1 MAGTN
6 DHVSV
11 METAWRCWHSYLSI
25 RDDWTP
31 ADTVNGTGRQ
41 PSWSL
46 CVYWLSHRCIHAIS
60 HSVKQEVS
68 DVSVMA
74 INNQAVCC
82 TARTFT
88 PSLSCSPK
96 STHSPSSVVH
106 FLALY
111 FLSLNMQPGR
121 ISTRAVNAM
130 LAAACC
136 IADRDDEHTHL
147 WSHFQNTSEKV
158 EEMGNKWKCFRPL
171 ALSHSSLVE
180 QQINAATIFVILLW
194 MTSAPPPPLTNSHHG
209 QASSILSC
217 HFPSILGNSSG
228 SFFFGCMAVV
238 TQAVSRTQTHT
249 RGHTES
255 NTHSLLHLALLQWH
269 RNRSLNRGQW
279 RISADNMVSSYQSK
293 VFCYLEEIFDF
304 FFLLRQVRNPLWKSP
319 ARLSSP

>member
-194 MTSAPPPPLTNSHHG
+194 MTSAPPPHSPTPIMARPPAFSAAIFPPFWET
-209 QASSILSC
+209 QVA
-217 HFPSILGNSSG
+217 HFFLGAWLWWLRQS
-228 SFFFGCMAVV
+228 AEHKHTLAD
-238 TQAVSRTQTHT
+238 TQSQTHT
-249 RGHTES
+249 H
-255 NTHSLLHLALLQWH
+255 
-269 RNRSLNRGQW
+269 
-279 RISADNMVSSYQSK
+279 
-293 VFCYLEEIFDF
+293 F
-304 FFLLRQVRNPLWKSP
+304 FT
-319 ARLSSP
+319 

>member
-194 MTSAPPPPLTNSHHG
+194 MTSAPPPTHQLPSWPGLQHSQLPFSLHFGKLKWLIFFWVHG
-209 QASSILSC
+209 C
-217 HFPSILGNSSG
+217 GDSG
-228 SFFFGCMAVV
+228 SQQN
-238 TQAVSRTQTHT
+238 T
-249 RGHTES
+249 
-255 NTHSLLHLALLQWH
+255 NTHSRTH
-269 RNRSLNRGQW
+269 RVKHTLTSSL
-279 RISADNMVSSYQSK
+279 SVTP
-293 VFCYLEEIFDF
+293 VT
-304 FFLLRQVRNPLWKSP
+304 
-319 ARLSSP
+319 